1 MNRKVV
7 GVVFSGVVAVVAIDD
22 FVNFKKISNPV
33 NNEIVGNKENKL
45 KTTMIATRLF
55 LFLNLS
61 SSSISENIHLLNS
74 P

>member
-45 KTTMIATRLF
+45 KTTMIATRLV
-55 LFLNLS
+55 LFLNLY
-61 SSSISENIHLLNS
+61 SSSISENIHLLNVQ
-74 P
+74 

>member
-22 FVNFKKISNPV
+22 FVNFKKKSSPV
-33 NNEIVGNKENKL
+33 NNEIVGNKETKL

-55 LFLNLS
+55 LFLNLY
-61 SSSISENIHLLNS
+61 SSSISENIHLLNF